1 MAREFHL
8 NGIKMDNLR
17 RLAKRLPETQSEFIN
32 KKHEATS
39 QARVAGFNK
48 PVVENIYDKYGGLLV
63 KHKFKAYQVFNCDE
77 TNNSTVMQPPNVIA
91 PKGTKQVC
99 P

>member
-1 MAREFHL
+1 MAHEFHL

-39 QARVAGFNK
+39 QHGQLGLISLLWKIFMARMA
-48 PVVENIYDKYGGLLV
+48 
-63 KHKFKAYQVFNCDE
+63 AYL
-77 TNNSTVMQPPNVIA
+77 
-91 PKGTKQVC
+91 
-99 P
+99 